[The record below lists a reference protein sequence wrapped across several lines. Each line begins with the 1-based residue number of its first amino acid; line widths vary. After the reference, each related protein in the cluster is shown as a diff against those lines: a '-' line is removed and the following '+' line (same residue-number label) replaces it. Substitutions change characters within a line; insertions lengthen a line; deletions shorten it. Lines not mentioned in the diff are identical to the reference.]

1 MTYGMNGYGESELEG
16 EEFGE
21 LGEHEEEAFN
31 DPFGPDGFEARDAY
45 SNGALSRVDAETA
58 AMMMDLFAD
67 MAAEAESEEEAD
79 AFLPIIAKLAPMA
92 LKALAP
98 VAKQA
103 FAKIAP
109 KMSRGV
115 LSAGRKMLQNFGQK
129 GMAALPDIAR
139 GVARDSVQA
148 VADGRNVTGEM
159 VMRSAAQ
166 HTLPFLQ
173 DPRQAQQAGAHM
185 RRRLMQA
192 QRARRQYAPWP
203 YGPPAYPP
211 QAYPPQFGQQP
222 YGQPQLGQQP
232 NDQPPFGQQP
242 YGQPPFGQQPYGQP
256 PQYGADDHPPQ
267 DYPSPQ
273 QQPDPQMPQPHY
285 PQWFS

>member
-1 MTYGMNGYGESELEG
+1 MTYGMNGYSEPELEWEG
-16 EEFGE
+16 FGDLE
-21 LGEHEEEAFN
+21 DEAFG
-31 DPFGPDGFEARDAY
+31 DPFGPDGLEARG
-45 SNGALSRVDAETA
+45 SSGIGALDRIDTETA

-98 VAKQA
+98 MAKKA
-103 FAKIAP
+103 FVKLAP

-148 VADGRNVTGEM
+148 VADGRDLTGQM

-173 DPRQAQQAGAHM
+173 DPQQAQQAAH
-185 RRRLMQA
+185 RTRHRLALA
-192 QRARRQYAPWP
+192 QHQRRQRRPQPY
-203 YGPPAYPP
+203 YGPPQYGPQPYAPP
-211 QAYPPQFGQQP
+211 QYGPPQYEP
-222 YGQPQLGQQP
+222 PQ
-232 NDQPPFGQQP
+232 
-242 YGQPPFGQQPYGQP
+242 YEP
-256 PQYGADDHPPQ
+256 PQYGAPDYGPQPYGPQ
-267 DYPSPQ
+267 DYMPQPEPPEQ
-273 QQPDPQMPQPHY
+273 QQQMPQPHY

>member
-1 MTYGMNGYGESELEG
+1 MTYGMNGYGEPELEWEG
-16 EEFGE
+16 FGDLE
-21 LGEHEEEAFN
+21 DEDFG
-31 DPFGPDGFEARDAY
+31 DPFGPDGLEGRD
-45 SNGALSRVDAETA
+45 SFGNGALDRVDAETA

-98 VAKQA
+98 LAKKA
-103 FAKIAP
+103 FVKLAP

-148 VADGRNVTGEM
+148 VADGRDLTGQM

-173 DPRQAQQAGAHM
+173 DPSQTQQAAQQC
-185 RRRLMQA
+185 RRRLAWA
-192 QRARRQYAPWP
+192 QQQRRQRPQPYYGPPQSYAPPYAPPQYAPQQYAP
-203 YGPPAYPP
+203 QQYGP
-211 QAYPPQFGQQP
+211 QP
-222 YGQPQLGQQP
+222 YGHQ
-232 NDQPPFGQQP
+232 PFG
-242 YGQPPFGQQPYGQP
+242 
-256 PQYGADDHPPQ
+256 PQ
-267 DYPSPQ
+267 DHMPEPEPPEPQ
-273 QQPDPQMPQPHY
+273 QQMPQAHY

>member
-1 MTYGMNGYGESELEG
+1 MTYGMNGYGEAEG
-16 EEFGE
+16 EWEGFGDLE
-21 LGEHEEEAFN
+21 DEAFG
-31 DPFGPDGFEARDAY
+31 DPFGPDGLEARD
-45 SNGALSRVDAETA
+45 SFGKGALDRIDAETA

-98 VAKQA
+98 LAKKA
-103 FAKIAP
+103 FVKIAP

-148 VADGRNVTGEM
+148 VAGGQDLTGQM

-173 DPRQAQQAGAHM
+173 DPAQAQQAQHRS
-185 RRRLMQA
+185 RRRLALA
-192 QRARRQYAPWP
+192 QQRRRQQPPQPYYGQQS
-203 YGPPAYPP
+203 YGPPPYAPP
-211 QAYPPQFGQQP
+211 QYGPPQ
-222 YGQPQLGQQP
+222 
-232 NDQPPFGQQP
+232 
-242 YGQPPFGQQPYGQP
+242 YGQPPNGPQPYGAPDYGPQP
-256 PQYGADDHPPQ
+256 YGPQ
-267 DYPSPQ
+267 DYPPPQ
-273 QQPDPQMPQPHY
+273 GSDQQQMPQPHY